1 MKVVTNNS
9 NSIIIHYLM
18 LFKIYQNLSKFIQ
31 IYQSLIFNAIGLQ
44 KFFQII
50 DEDLEKKKHPNM
62 GVI

>member
-1 MKVVTNNS
+1 
-9 NSIIIHYLM
+9 M